1 MPHITELSEIQAR
14 AIACLMEKQLA
25 TPEQYPLTQNSL
37 LLACN
42 QKTNRNPVMNLS
54 SGELGH
60 ALTELEGDGWLLVD
74 SGSRASR
81 YGHKVRNKLNLN
93 LGAGGKAE
101 QAILC
106 MLMLRGPQTLSELNT
121 RTAKIVNDDALIADR
136 LDYLSQRSTPLL
148 ELQPKAAGQREA
160 RYAQLIFDAGDI
172 QPMASTASKSSNPAD
187 TARIDQLEQD
197 VAELQAQMK
206 DLLAQLS

>member
-1 MPHITELSEIQAR
+1 MPHITELSETQAR

-60 ALTELEGDGWLLVD
+60 ALTELEGEGWLIVD

-81 YGHKVRNKLNLN
+81 YEHKVRNKLNLN
-93 LGAGGKAE
+93 MGASGKAE
-101 QAILC
+101 QSILC
-106 MLMLRGPQTLSELNT
+106 MLILRGPQTLNELVM
-121 RTAKIVNDDALIADR
+121 RTAKMVKDDALIAER
-136 LDYLSQRSTPLL
+136 LDYLCQRSTALV
-148 ELQPKAAGQREA
+148 ELQPKGAGQRED
-160 RYAQLIFDAGDI
+160 RYAQLVFDAGDI
-172 QPMASTASKSSNPAD
+172 QPMASVVSKAPAD
-187 TARIDQLEQD
+187 NARMEQLEQD
-197 VAELQAQMK
+197 VAQLQAQMK
-206 DLLAQLS
+206 DLLDQLS

>member
-1 MPHITELSEIQAR
+1 MSYVTALNETQAR

-37 LLACN
+37 LLGCN

-60 ALTELEGDGWLLVD
+60 ALNELEGENWVAVD

-81 YGHKVRNKLNLN
+81 HEHKVRSKLNLN
-93 LGAGGKAE
+93 LGNEGKAE

-106 MLMLRGPQTLSELNT
+106 MLMLRGPQTLNELVT
-121 RTAKIVNDDALIADR
+121 RTAKMVDNAELIADR
-136 LDYLSQRSTPLL
+136 LDYLSQRNTPLL
-148 ELQPKAAGQREA
+148 ELQAKGAGQREA

-172 QPMASTASKSSNPAD
+172 QPMASATSKASNPAD

-197 VAELQAQMK
+197 VAELKAQMK
-206 DLLAQLS
+206 NLLEQLS

>member
-1 MPHITELSEIQAR
+1 MDYITSLNETQAR
-14 AIACLMEKQLA
+14 AIACLMEKQLS

-60 ALTELEGDGWLLVD
+60 ALNELEAEGWVVVD

-81 YGHKVRNKLNLN
+81 YEHKVRSKLNLN
-93 LGAGGKAE
+93 LGGEGKAE

-106 MLMLRGPQTLSELNT
+106 MLMLRGPQTLSELIT
-121 RTAKIVNDDALIADR
+121 RTAKMVDNAELIAER

-148 ELQPKAAGQREA
+148 ELQAKGAGQREA
-160 RYAQLIFDAGDI
+160 RYAQLVFDAGNI
-172 QPMASTASKSSNPAD
+172 QPMTAAASKTSSSMDA
-187 TARIDQLEQD
+187 ARINQLEQD
-197 VAELQAQMK
+197 VAELKTQMK
-206 DLLAQLS
+206 SLLEQLS